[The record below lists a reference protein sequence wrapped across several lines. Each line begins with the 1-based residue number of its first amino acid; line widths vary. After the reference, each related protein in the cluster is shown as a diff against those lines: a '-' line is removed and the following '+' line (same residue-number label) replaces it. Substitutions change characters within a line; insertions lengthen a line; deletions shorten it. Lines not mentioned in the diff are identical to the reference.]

1 MDRDAAGQWY
11 DDVSPATDCFLYLL
25 GGAALLAGNSRQ
37 MCLDFCRQNRDL
49 VTSCLPGSLMQIA
62 DVRDFTLVL
71 DLVTAHGGRRLYL
84 PTRAQRFF
92 VQTGLLV
99 PEGIYGKWRSL
110 ADVNGQIDI
119 PSIWGLFLALRR
131 AAIRLALG
139 REWSP
144 EALHATFGV
153 SRRQL
158 KAYRPWA
165 DSAGCSAGCLQLQP
179 Q

>member
-1 MDRDAAGQWY
+1 MDLYVDEQWVKDA
-11 DDVSPATDCFLYLL
+11 SPAADCFFYLL
-25 GGAALLAGNSRQ
+25 GGAALLAGTSRQ

-62 DVRDFTLVL
+62 QASDFILVL

-92 VQTGLLV
+92 TQTGLLV
-99 PEGIYGKWRSL
+99 PEPTYMQWRSL

-139 REWSP
+139 RNWTP

-165 DSAGCSAGCLQLQP
+165 EPTGLAVSRLHSQP
-179 Q
+179 R